1 MRNRSLFPLFL
12 ALPLFVFAI
21 ISCHAQ
27 QTNNYELRALPS
39 LGKVV
44 IDGKLND
51 WDLSGQILMC
61 YDLAHL
67 LQTHSVKIAAMYDRN
82 YLYLSFHFKDTTPMV
97 NRINPKTNPA
107 DGWKADA
114 VQVRILADGRPMHIT
129 AWYYT
134 PLKEPAM
141 SIHYGMWDPKSPDY
155 RDLNNALSA
164 GAKEAF
170 RKDPDGKGYV
180 QEMAIPWKL
189 ITPNGAPAHAG
200 NVFRMGVEAFW
211 GTAAGTVSPEHR
223 YADLINPKNPQRE
236 FFWENSNAWG
246 KLTFLS
252 RGHVGASPSIHQ
264 ITDIQRLERL
274 RYSTSGSVPIKYRLP
289 KAEAVT
295 LVIDKPNGTRV
306 RNLIADYPRHAG
318 WNTDYWDGTDD
329 NGRLMPPGKYVIKG
343 LRHGALH
350 LQYDFAYG
358 NAGNPMWLTPNN
370 RGGWLS
376 NHMNPLA
383 IAAGKEGVYVSA
395 PFAEGATT
403 VLKINQDGQ
412 RQWGIGNIN
421 GGPMVRYGKY
431 LFLLVGGPTTA
442 WGGPPNDQ
450 VAIVRIDAATGDY
463 APYADG
469 NYMHNIATI
478 PPTADWAPPR
488 KPIGELM
495 ASHGFNADWL
505 QRQSLGIAASDG
517 KLYASIHYQN
527 KVVEIDPEQGKTLQ
541 TIPLKLPGGLAT
553 APNGDLYAISGN
565 DVVKWNGGDSWSTIV
580 NHDLSAPVALAID
593 ASGNLYVSD
602 WGGAMC
608 VKVFSPA
615 GSLLRTIG
623 KTGGRALT
631 GPYDPNG
638 MFLPSGITIDS
649 QNRLWVAEDWT
660 SPRRISVW
668 DAATGK
674 FLKEYCGSTW
684 YASEGAWINPLNPN
698 QAFVMGNTCQ
708 LDWKKGL
715 WRVTGS
721 LWEPA
726 EKDDLIG
733 FDNQSFT
740 HMTVMNYH
748 QRKLLIASGGAMLC
762 IAELHGDYAKPLM
775 ALGDIYGLYQN
786 TSWADIILQHLT
798 DTPQQLQDLEKRYPT
813 AFNGL
818 GPSYPD
824 VAMML
829 GNPGVHRYFIWID
842 KNGDGRIQSDEISFY
857 SQEQLGSMRLAPQ
870 NSGCSWEY
878 AVDPNL
884 NIYLPGS
891 SANNREQIWK
901 LPLAGWN
908 EIGSP
913 EYQLKSAKMIAQ
925 FPVSGFPDSFIAA
938 DDHSHILLAQSP
950 MMTFS
955 DTGKL
960 LWTYPNLWS
969 GVHGSHSAPMSKRGQ
984 LIGPLYVL
992 GSANVPNNIGEVLC
1006 LSGNLGE
1013 RYLITDDGLFI
1024 ANLFRDSRAA
1034 PDALPDTAV
1043 RGMNL
1048 DNFTA
1053 GGESFG
1059 GGFFHN
1065 PEDGGYY
1072 IEGSVDSCREAS
1084 MVVRV
1089 TGMNDIHRIPM
1100 QAIRFTRAEY
1110 MKTQKKLAQRVAK
1123 QAKAKILD
1131 IAAMRQTVTG
1141 TPTENQFDWSDNR
1154 GVTWSFDPMHSAQA
1168 TWSYDSNN
1176 LYLCFRDVQDDTPM
1190 INHGKDVKTL
1200 FKTGDALEFELR
1212 TTPDNNTSQVIPGD
1226 LRLLLSVFHE
1236 KPVAVL
1242 YRYKVPGTV
1251 QPLNFSSPVGTTR
1264 IDQVK
1269 TLNDAQINI
1278 SRRENS
1284 YTVCAAIP
1292 LSDLGFSPT
1301 NGKSYRGDFGVV
1313 YSDKTGTIDE
1323 LRMYW
1328 SNPINGMVNDLYSES
1343 QIQPGNWG
1351 VFKVGK

>member
-12 ALPLFVFAI
+12 VLPVFVSAI
-21 ISCHAQ
+21 LSCHAQ
-27 QTNNYELRALPS
+27 QTNNYELRALPAP
-39 LGKVV
+39 GKVV

-67 LQTHSVKIAAMYDRN
+67 LQTHSVKIAAMYDKR
-82 YLYLSFHFKDTTPMV
+82 YLYLSFHFKDATPMI
-97 NRINPKTNPA
+97 NRIDPKTNPA

-170 RKDPDGKGYV
+170 QKDPDGKGYV

-189 ITPNGAPAHAG
+189 ITPNGKPAHTG
-200 NVFRMGVEAFW
+200 KTFRMGVEAFW
-211 GTAAGTVSPEHR
+211 GTPAGTVWPEHR

-236 FFWENSNAWG
+236 FFWENSNSWG
-246 KLTFLS
+246 KLTFLP
-252 RGHVGASPSIHQ
+252 RGHVSPSPSIHQ
-264 ITDIQRLERL
+264 LSDIQRLKQL
-274 RYSTSGSVPIKYRLP
+274 RYTTSGSVPIRYWLP
-289 KAEAVT
+289 KNEAVT
-295 LVIDKPNGTRV
+295 LVIEKPDGKRV
-306 RNLIADYPRHAG
+306 RNLIGDYPRHAG

-329 NGRLMPPGKYVIKG
+329 NGRLMPPGKYIVKG
-343 LRHGALH
+343 LRHGPLH
-350 LQYDFAYG
+350 LYYDFAYG
-358 NAGNPMWLTPNN
+358 NAGNPMWLTSNN

-376 NHMNPLA
+376 NHMNPFA
-383 IAAGKEGVYVSA
+383 ITAGKENVYVSA
-395 PFAEGATT
+395 PFAEGATS
-403 VLKINQDGQ
+403 VLKINRDGR

-463 APYADG
+463 APFADG

-478 PPTADWAPPR
+478 PPITDWAPPR

-495 ASHGFNADWL
+495 ASHGFNVDWL
-505 QRQSLGIAASDG
+505 QRQSLGLAESNG

-527 KVVEIDPEQGKTLQ
+527 EVVVIDPEQGKTLQ
-541 TIPLKLPGGLAT
+541 ILHLKLPGGLAT
-553 APNGDLYAISGN
+553 APNGDLYAISG
-565 DVVKWNGGDSWSTIV
+565 DEVVKWNGGDSWSIVV

-593 ASGNLYVSD
+593 HSGNIYVSD
-602 WGGAMC
+602 WGRSMC
-608 VKVFSPA
+608 VKVFTPN
-615 GSLLRTIG
+615 GTLQRTIG
-623 KTGGRALT
+623 KVGGRALT

-638 MFLPSGITIDS
+638 MFLPSGIAIDD

-668 DAATGK
+668 DTATGR
-674 FLKEYCGSTW
+674 FLKEFCGSTW
-684 YASEGAWINPLNPN
+684 YASEGAWINPLYPN

-708 LDWKKGL
+708 IDWEKGL

-740 HMTVMNYH
+740 HMTVMNYRK
-748 QRKLLIASGGAMLC
+748 RKLLIASGGAILC
-762 IAELHGDYAKPLM
+762 IAELHRDYAKPLM
-775 ALGDIYGLYQN
+775 AMGDIYGLYQN
-786 TSWADIILQHLT
+786 TDWPNIILQHLT
-798 DTPQQLQDLEKRYPT
+798 DTPQQLQDLEKRYPS

-818 GPSYPD
+818 GPAYPD

-829 GNPGVHRYFIWID
+829 GNPGVHRYFLWID

-857 SQEQLGSMRLAPQ
+857 TQEQMGEMKLAPQ
-870 NSGCSWEY
+870 NAGCSWEY
-878 AVDPNL
+878 AVDQNL

-891 SANNREQIWK
+891 TANNREQIWRI
-901 LPLAGWN
+901 PLAGWN
-908 EIGSP
+908 GVGAP
-913 EYQLKSAKMIAQ
+913 EYLLNSAKMIAQ
-925 FPVSGFPDSFIAA
+925 FPVSNFPDSFIAA
-938 DDHSHILLAQSP
+938 DAHGHILLAQSP
-950 MMTFS
+950 MMMFS
-955 DTGKL
+955 NKGEL
-960 LWTYPNLWS
+960 LWTYPNPWS
-969 GVHGSHSAPMSKRGQ
+969 GVHGSHTAPMSKRGRI
-984 LIGPLYVL
+984 IGPLYVL
-992 GSANVPNNIGEVLC
+992 GSATAPHNVGEVLC
-1006 LSGNLGE
+1006 MSGNLGE
-1013 RYLITDDGLFI
+1013 RYLMTDDGLFI
-1024 ANLFRDSRAA
+1024 SNLFRDSRAA
-1034 PDALPDTAV
+1034 PDALPDTAE

-1059 GGFFHN
+1059 GGFFRN
-1065 PEDGGYY
+1065 PRDGGYY

-1084 MVVRV
+1084 MVVRL
-1089 TGMNDIHRIPM
+1089 TGMNDIYRMPT
-1100 QAIRFTRAEY
+1100 RTFLFTMAEY
-1110 MKTQKKLAQRVAK
+1110 VKSQKALAQRVAK
-1123 QAKAKILD
+1123 QAKAKVLD
-1131 IAAMRQTVTG
+1131 IVAMRQSVNG
-1141 TPTENQFDWSDNR
+1141 TPTESQFDWSGDR
-1154 GVTWSFDPMHSAQA
+1154 VASWSFDPMHSAQA
-1168 TWSYDSNN
+1168 TWSYDANN
-1176 LYLCFRDVQDDTPM
+1176 LYLCFRNVQDDTPM
-1190 INHGKDVKTL
+1190 INHGKDVRTL

-1212 TTPDNNTSQVIPGD
+1212 TSPDNNTSQVIPGD
-1226 LRLLLSVFHE
+1226 LRLLLSVFQE

-1242 YRYKVPGTV
+1242 YRYKTPGTAH
-1251 QPLNFSSPVGTTR
+1251 PISFSSPVGTTR

-1269 TLNDAQINI
+1269 VLEDARI
-1278 SRRENS
+1278 SIVRQNNS

-1292 LSDLGFSPT
+1292 LSDLGFSPEE
-1301 NGKSYRGDFGVV
+1301 GKSYRGDFGVV

-1328 SNPINGMVNDLYSES
+1328 ANPINGMVNDLFSEA

-1351 VFKVGK
+1351 VFKLGR